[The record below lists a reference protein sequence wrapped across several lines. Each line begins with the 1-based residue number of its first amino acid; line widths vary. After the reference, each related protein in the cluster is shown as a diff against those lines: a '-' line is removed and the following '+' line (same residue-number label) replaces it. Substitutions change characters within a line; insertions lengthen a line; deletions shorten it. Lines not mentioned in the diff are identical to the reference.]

1 MQSIP
6 EIATQI
12 VNNSITNV
20 GKDNSRTIFLVGSKT
35 VVSEVTLV
43 ATELTFLVNVLAKV
57 PKYIKHLFFSGQ
69 IYIAIFILR

>member
-12 VNNSITNV
+12 VNNSLFNV
-20 GKDNSRTIFLVGSKT
+20 GKDNSRTIFLVGSKS
-35 VVSEVTLV
+35 VVSELTLV
-43 ATELTFLVNVLAKV
+43 ATELSFLVIARAKV
-57 PKYIKHLFFSGQ
+57 PKYNKHLFFSGK